1 MHTSATASRSATA
14 LGFIMTISSSLVIAD
29 PVTKDID
36 DLDVLNVRDSIPDV
50 VEMFHIIP
58 KTFLMFLSDGLQ
70 L

>member
-1 MHTSATASRSATA
+1 MHTSVTASRSDTV

-36 DLDVLNVRDSIPDV
+36 DLDVLNVWDSVPGV
-50 VEMFHIIP
+50 VEMFHIIL
-58 KTFLMFLSDGLQ
+58 KTFLMLLSDGLQ

>member
-1 MHTSATASRSATA
+1 MHTSATASRSDTV

-36 DLDVLNVRDSIPDV
+36 DLDILNVWDSVPGV
-50 VEMFHIIP
+50 VEMFHIIL
-58 KTFLMFLSDGLQ
+58 KTFLMLLSDGLQ